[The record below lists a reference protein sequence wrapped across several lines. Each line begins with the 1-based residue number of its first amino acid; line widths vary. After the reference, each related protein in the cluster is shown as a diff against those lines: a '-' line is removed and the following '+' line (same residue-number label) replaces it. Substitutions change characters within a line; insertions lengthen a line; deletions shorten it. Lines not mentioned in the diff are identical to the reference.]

1 MSCSFKKVRLT
12 FIEKSEKEK
21 ELIWGGSGRRVFQPE
36 GKAREQSPQGKR
48 ESGMLK

>member
-1 MSCSFKKVRLT
+1 MNCSFKKVRLT

-21 ELIWGGSGRRVFQPE
+21 ELIWGDLRE
-36 GKAREQSPQGKR
+36 GCSSQKEKPEQSPQGKR